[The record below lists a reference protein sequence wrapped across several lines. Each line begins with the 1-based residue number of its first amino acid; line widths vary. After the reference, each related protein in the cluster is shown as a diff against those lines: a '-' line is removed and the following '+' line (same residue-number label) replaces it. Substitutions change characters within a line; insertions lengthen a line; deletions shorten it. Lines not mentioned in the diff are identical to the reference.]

1 MIFCVIQIFR
11 IVVCGLFEH
20 RISVRI
26 SAGSNAKLIR
36 VQFRLPCSKFWFG
49 LKLGFVHKS

>member
-49 LKLGFVHKS
+49 LKLGFVYKS